1 MSKPQNYDQD
11 FIPTYAKNGAPMV
24 RGKGMYIYDADG
36 KKFLDFGS
44 GIAVTAL
51 GHSHPEIVATLKKQ
65 GSALLHASN
74 LYNQQSQ
81 IDFAKLLVK
90 HSFGDKVFLC
100 NSGTEAN
107 EAAIKFARKWA
118 SRKESK
124 KYHILSFSDGFHGR
138 TYGGLSATA
147 QPKFHQGFKPIMTGF
162 HYAPFNNIEKTE
174 KILKKYA
181 FAAIFVEPVQ
191 GESGI
196 NAATKQ
202 FLSFLRRFAT
212 KHSTA
217 LVFDEVQCGVG
228 RTGTLWHYEQVN
240 ITPDIMTVA
249 KPIGGGLPLGAVVCK
264 NKIAK
269 VIKPGDHGST
279 FGGNPL
285 ACALGTVVL
294 TTISRKPFLKQVQ
307 NNGAYLKG
315 KLQKIT
321 ADNPSVTDVLG
332 IGLMIGVRFK
342 DDPGKIISACRE
354 KGLLVIKAGYNTV
367 RFMPPLTVT
376 KKDIDEAVNIF
387 QNVLKKL

>member
-1 MSKPQNYDQD
+1 MSKQQNYDQY
-11 FIPTYAKNGAPMV
+11 FVPTYAKNGAPMV

-51 GHSHPEIVATLKKQ
+51 GHSHPEIVTALKKQ
-65 GSALLHASN
+65 GGALLHASN

-81 IDFAKLLVK
+81 IDFAKLLIE
-90 HSFGDKVFLC
+90 HSFGDRVFLC

-118 SRKESK
+118 RKKDPK
-124 KYHILSFSDGFHGR
+124 KYNILSFSDGFHGR

-147 QPKFHQGFKPIMTGF
+147 QPKFHADFKPIMSGF
-162 HYAPFNNIEKTE
+162 YYAPFNTIEKTE
-174 KILKKYA
+174 TILKKHA

-196 NAATKQ
+196 NAASRR
-202 FLSFLRRFAT
+202 FLSFLRRYAT
-212 KHSTA
+212 KNSIA

-240 ITPDIMTVA
+240 VIPDIMTVA

-264 NKIAK
+264 NKIAN
-269 VIKPGDHGST
+269 VMKPGDHGST

-294 TTISRKPFLKQVQ
+294 NMVSRKSFLKQIQ
-307 NNGAYLKG
+307 INGAYLKE
-315 KLQKIT
+315 KLVLIT
-321 ADNPSVTDVLG
+321 VENESVTEVLG

-342 DDPGKIISACRE
+342 DDPAPIISACRD

-376 KKDIDEAVNIF
+376 KKDIDKAVTIF